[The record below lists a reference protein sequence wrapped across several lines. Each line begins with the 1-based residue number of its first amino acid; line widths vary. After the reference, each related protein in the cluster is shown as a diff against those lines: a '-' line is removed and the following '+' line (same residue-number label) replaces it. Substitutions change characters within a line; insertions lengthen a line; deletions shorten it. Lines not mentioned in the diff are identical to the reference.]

1 MQKELQKILIIQTA
15 FIGDVVLATPLIEAL
30 KEAYPHARI
39 DFLLRKGNESLL
51 QGHPKIHKLLIWDK
65 KQNKIKN
72 LFGIISAIRKEKYD
86 AVFNVQRFFS
96 SGLITALS
104 GAKYTAGFDKNPL
117 SFAFSKKLSHKIQE
131 DGSLHESERNLRL
144 IEDFVESPKAVV
156 KLYPSQ
162 EDYEKVATYKKEKYI
177 VIAPAS
183 VWFTKQFPDYKWADF
198 IKHLDGDLKVY
209 FLGAAPDKEMAE
221 KIMRESECSFC
232 LNLCGQLS
240 MLESAALMQDAAMN
254 YVNDSAPMHFAS
266 AVNARVCAVFCSTV
280 PAFGFGPVSEQ
291 SFVVETEEKLKC
303 RPCGLHGKK
312 SCPEGHF
319 DCANKI
325 KTTQLLSILKQ

>member
-1 MQKELQKILIIQTA
+1 MQKDLQKILIIQTA

-30 KEAYPHARI
+30 SEAYPNIRI
-39 DFLLRKGNESLL
+39 DVLLRKVNEGLL

-96 SGLITALS
+96 SGLITVLS

-117 SFAFSKKLSHKIQE
+117 SFAFSKKLSHEINKT
-131 DGSLHESERNLRL
+131 GTLHETERNLRL
-144 IEDFVESPKAVV
+144 IEDFVKPTKAVV

-162 EDYEKVATYKKEKYI
+162 EDYEKVAPYKKEKYI

-198 IKHLDGDLKVY
+198 VKHLDKNMKVY
-209 FLGAAPDKEMAE
+209 FLGAASDKEMAE
-221 KIMRESECSFC
+221 KIIRESECSFC
-232 LNLCGQLS
+232 LNLCGQFN
-240 MLESAALMQDAAMN
+240 MLESAALMRDAEMN

-266 AVNARVCAVFCSTV
+266 AVNARVCAVYCSTV

-291 SFVVETEEKLKC
+291 SFVVETEEKLQC
-303 RPCGLHGKK
+303 RPCGLHGKS